1 MLKEGPVILY
11 FYPADF
17 TPGCTREA
25 CSIRDLHREIGLAG
39 LKVAGISPQSPES
52 HRRFREKYNLPFT
65 LLSDETKEVIRMFGV
80 NGPLGFWVQRV
91 TYLINQDRIIK
102 GRVRAHFSIDEHEAF
117 IRRAIEIRG
126 PACLELHAQYG
137 RPADGWHGHDVQRV
151 EFLIADSRHL
161 VHMRQLCDQ
170 LRHGVAVSDDDG
182 ETAAVFAQ
190 HAPRELRAAKI
201 SLPRLWA

>member
-1 MLKEGPVILY
+1 MPPMLETEQKAPEFTLPDQDGRDTSLTGLLKEGPVILY

-91 TYLINQDRIIK
+91 TYLVNQDRIIK

-117 IRRAIEIRG
+117 IRRAIAIRG
-126 PACLELHAQYG
+126 LPA
-137 RPADGWHGHDVQRV
+137 
-151 EFLIADSRHL
+151 
-161 VHMRQLCDQ
+161 
-170 LRHGVAVSDDDG
+170 
-182 ETAAVFAQ
+182 
-190 HAPRELRAAKI
+190 
-201 SLPRLWA
+201 